1 MAPAKAESYR
11 VPAADTPWLGVREPE
26 QAKLWR
32 ERCLGMY
39 RQLHQHPEL
48 SGREYRTA
56 RVVAGRLRSLGFT
69 VHEGVGGTGVVGK
82 LANGAGPTVLM
93 RAELD
98 GLAVAE
104 QTGLPY
110 ASNARAQLDGSEQ
123 GISHAC
129 GHDVHMAALLAAAE
143 KLAAHRRQWSGTAVA
158 LFQPAEETGL
168 GAQAMLDDRLQDL
181 IGCPRVLLAQ
191 HSSPMPAG
199 VVTMR
204 SGPVTAA
211 GTNLDVTFSAV
222 SGHVAL
228 ARKVENPAQAVGKL
242 MALLEELTGQSAQ
255 LHHAVGKLWAGSGYN
270 IVPETA
276 GLGLSL
282 RATDDERLRQLVH
295 GLRHAAAEAAALHTQ
310 GRVPQIRTR
319 GYFPV
324 LCNDL
329 EATAQVHQAL
339 QRLDFPVYWQ
349 VEQAW
354 ACEDLGVLARGLRTP
369 AVYWFLG
376 VSDPV
381 LFSEADRARML
392 EGGIPQQVPANHSGN
407 FAPHLEAVLH
417 GAIAMET
424 AALAFFKEVS

>member
-110 ASNARAQLDGSEQ
+110 ASKARAQLDGSEQ

-319 GYFPV
+319 QISRSCATTWRPRHRSIKPFSGWISRSTGKWSRPGPARIWESWPGACARRRCTGSWVSAIRCCSPRRIEPGCWRAGFPNRCPPTIQV
-324 LCNDL
+324 ISHRTWRLC
-329 EATAQVHQAL
+329 
-339 QRLDFPVYWQ
+339 
-349 VEQAW
+349 
-354 ACEDLGVLARGLRTP
+354 
-369 AVYWFLG
+369 
-376 VSDPV
+376 S
-381 LFSEADRARML
+381 M
-392 EGGIPQQVPANHSGN
+392 VPS
-407 FAPHLEAVLH
+407 PWKRPPWL
-417 GAIAMET
+417 
-424 AALAFFKEVS
+424 SSRR

>member
-1 MAPAKAESYR
+1 
-11 VPAADTPWLGVREPE
+11 
-26 QAKLWR
+26 
-32 ERCLGMY
+32 MY

-56 RVVAGRLRSLGFT
+56 RAVAGRVRSLGFT

-110 ASNARAQLDGSEQ
+110 ASKARALLDGNEQ
-123 GISHAC
+123 SISHAC
-129 GHDVHMAALLAAAE
+129 GHDVHMAALLAAVE
-143 KLAAHRRQWSGTAVA
+143 KLATDRRQWSGTVVA

-168 GAQAMLDDRLQDL
+168 GAQGMIDDRLQEL
-181 IGCPRVLLAQ
+181 IGHPTVLLAQ

-211 GTNLDVTFSAV
+211 GTNLDISFSGT
-222 SGHVAL
+222 SGHAAL
-228 ARKVENPAQAVGKL
+228 AQNGENPAQAVVKL
-242 MALLEELTGQSAQ
+242 IGLLDELTGQSAR
-255 LHHAVGKLWAGSGYN
+255 LHLTVGKLWAGNGYN

-276 GLGLSL
+276 GVGLSL
-282 RATDDERLRQLVH
+282 RATDNERLRRLVEE
-295 GLRHAAAEAAALHTQ
+295 LRHAVAEVAARHAQ
-310 GRVPQIRTR
+310 GGAPQMRTR

-324 LCNDL
+324 LHNDRQ
-329 EATAQVHQAL
+329 ATALVHQAL
-339 QRLDFPVYWQ
+339 ERRGFPLYWQ

-354 ACEDLGVLARGLRTP
+354 ACEDLGILAQGLSTP

-376 VSDPV
+376 VSDPA
-381 LFSEADRARML
+381 LFSAADRPEML
-392 EGGIPQQVPANHSGN
+392 EGRIPQQVPANHSGN
-407 FAPHLEAVLH
+407 FAPHLDAVLH

-424 AALAFFKEVS
+424 AALAFFNGES

>member
-1 MAPAKAESYR
+1 
-11 VPAADTPWLGVREPE
+11 
-26 QAKLWR
+26 
-32 ERCLGMY
+32 MY

-56 RVVAGRLRSLGFT
+56 RVLAGRLRSLGFT
-69 VHEGVGGTGVVGK
+69 VHEGIGGTGVVGQ
-82 LANGAGPTVLM
+82 LVNGAGPTVLM

-110 ASNARAQLDGSEQ
+110 ASKARALLDGSEQ

-143 KLAAHRRQWSGTAVA
+143 KLAADRRQWSGTAVA
-158 LFQPAEETGL
+158 LFQPAEETGV
-168 GAQAMLDDRLQDL
+168 GAQGMLDDRLQDL
-181 IGCPRVLLAQ
+181 IGRPKVLLAQ

-211 GTNLDVTFSAV
+211 GTNLDISFSGS
-222 SGHVAL
+222 SGHAAL
-228 ARKVENPAQAVGKL
+228 ARKGENPAQAVGKL
-242 MALLEELTGQSAQ
+242 IGLLDELTGQSAQ

-270 IVPETA
+270 IVPEIA
-276 GLGLSL
+276 GVGLSL
-282 RATDDERLRQLVH
+282 RATDDERLRRLVEA
-295 GLRHAAAEAAALHTQ
+295 LRSATAEAAALHAQ
-310 GRVPQIRTR
+310 GSVPQMRTR

-324 LCNDL
+324 LRNDL

-339 QRLDFPVYWQ
+339 ERRGFPVYWQ
-349 VEQAW
+349 VEQSW
-354 ACEDLGVLARGLRTP
+354 ACEDLGILARGLRTP

-376 VSDPV
+376 VSDPA
-381 LFSEADRARML
+381 LFSDADRPEML
-392 EGGIPQQVPANHSGN
+392 EGRIPQQVPANHSGN

-424 AALAFFKEVS
+424 AALAFFNEVS

>member
-1 MAPAKAESYR
+1 MAPHGER
-11 VPAADTPWLGVREPE
+11 
-26 QAKLWR
+26 LWR

-56 RVVAGRLRSLGFT
+56 RVLAGRLRSLGFT
-69 VHEGVGGTGVVGK
+69 VHEGVGGTGLVGK
-82 LANGAGPTVLM
+82 LVNGAGPTVLM

-110 ASNARAQLDGSEQ
+110 ASKARALLDGSEQ

-143 KLAAHRRQWSGTAVA
+143 KLAADRRRWSGTAVV

-168 GAQAMLDDRLQDL
+168 GAQGMLDDRLQDL
-181 IGCPRVLLAQ
+181 IGRPTVLLAQ

-211 GTNLDVTFSAV
+211 GINLDISFSGA
-222 SGHVAL
+222 SGHAAL
-228 ARKVENPAQAVGKL
+228 ARKGESPAQAVGML
-242 MALLEELTGQSAQ
+242 IGLLDGLTGQSAQ

-270 IVPETA
+270 ILPESA
-276 GLGLSL
+276 GVGLSL
-282 RATDDERLRQLVH
+282 RATDDERLRQLVEWF
-295 GLRHAAAEAAALHTQ
+295 RHAAAEAAARHTQ
-310 GRVPQIRTR
+310 GRVPQMQIR

-324 LCNDL
+324 LHNDL
-329 EATAQVHQAL
+329 QAAAQVHQAL
-339 QRLDFPVYWQ
+339 ERRAFPVYWQ

-354 ACEDLGVLARGLRTP
+354 ACEDLGTLAQGLDAP
-369 AVYWFLG
+369 SVYWFLG
-376 VSDPV
+376 VSDPA
-381 LFSEADRARML
+381 LFSEEDRPQML
-392 EGGIPQQVPANHSGN
+392 EGRIPPQVPSNHSGS

-417 GAIAMET
+417 GATAMET
-424 AALAFFKEVS
+424 AALAFFDEAS